1 MDMLAS
7 YLIGATI
14 GIIVSFIITA
24 VIASNRGTSAF
35 GWCIISIFITPILT
49 WVILLIVYDT
59 KEQKLK
65 KLREEKELMEQV

>member
-1 MDMLAS
+1 ME
-7 YLIGATI
+7 YLIGAFI
-14 GIIVSFIITA
+14 GLIVSFIITG

-35 GWCIISIFITPILT
+35 GWIIISSFITPILT

-65 KLREEKELMEQV
+65 KLREEQELMEQV